1 MLGGARLPIK
11 TVGNQR
17 FINFSSYD
25 YERFPVDL
33 VRHIEP
39 SEMQLY
45 MYLWSMRCRNIEHLV
60 LFSSHVTDDTGLSYK
75 TYNKAFHSL
84 IRDGFLISDNR
95 KANTYIFCPN
105 RYTIS
110 DEELMRI
117 ILEYICEA
125 YSRNNHYIHL
135 YKEYKRCEDELDIFP
150 DEDLIDVDYMG
161 EFNGDIDIP
170 F

>member
-1 MLGGARLPIK
+1 MPIK

-17 FINFSSYD
+17 FVDFASYD

-60 LFSSHVTDDTGLSYK
+60 LFSSHVTSDTGLSYK
-75 TYNKAFHSL
+75 TYNKAFHNL
-84 IRDGFLISDNR
+84 IRDGFLILDSR
-95 KANTYIFCPN
+95 KPNTYTFCPN
-105 RYTIS
+105 KYTVS
-110 DEELMRI
+110 DEELMQI
-117 ILEYICEA
+117 ILDYICTT
-125 YSRNNHYIHL
+125 YSRCNYILHI

-150 DEDLIDVDYMG
+150 EYDKVDVDYMK
-161 EFNGDIDIP
+161 EFESGCDVP